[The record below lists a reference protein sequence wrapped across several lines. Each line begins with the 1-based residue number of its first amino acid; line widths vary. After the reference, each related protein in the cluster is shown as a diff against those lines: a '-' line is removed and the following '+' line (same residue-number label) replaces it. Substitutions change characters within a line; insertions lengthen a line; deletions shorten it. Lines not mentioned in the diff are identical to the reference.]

1 MAITLT
7 ESRLRQII
15 RKEIVETLDGG
26 GMKVVGPGRAI
37 QKLHSALNDQMSM
50 EDAEQ
55 AFLKFVR
62 DSGYWVTKHE
72 GDASKQGIMM
82 GVDRK
87 TREFFKTMMPM
98 EGSWVGQDD
107 EAVFAGDGGGGEMN
121 IDGTSWS
128 ASVYKD
134 GTIAGVFEEIEV
146 MLGSDGEVYDTRS
159 LHGVIY
165 LARLAAPSGMAAS
178 GHRMAAPGQQLPP
191 VPGRLPEG
199 KSLVEAYRR
208 GRGGG
213 GVTRRSNNEDDQI
226 AHIMRERGVNYER
239 AEQILTD
246 IYDDVGH
253 DDGLVADAVYGHPM
267 DYDED

>member
-15 RKEIVETLDGG
+15 REEAAKLSRPPTRNLREGKFNYSTKLSYLHEALD
-26 GMKVVGPGRAI
+26 
-37 QKLHSALNDQMSM
+37 AL
-50 EDAEQ
+50 EQ
-55 AFLKFVR
+55 AQVHEQSSATGNDPDL
-62 DSGYWVTKHE
+62 DSVVAGLRRLLE
-72 GDASKQGIMM
+72 G
-82 GVDRK
+82 
-87 TREFFKTMMPM
+87 T
-98 EGSWVGQDD
+98 
-107 EAVFAGDGGGGEMN
+107 
-121 IDGTSWS
+121 
-128 ASVYKD
+128 
-134 GTIAGVFEEIEV
+134 
-146 MLGSDGEVYDTRS
+146 
-159 LHGVIY
+159 
-165 LARLAAPSGMAAS
+165 MAAS
-178 GHRMAAPGQQLPP
+178 GHRMAGPGQQLPP

-213 GVTRRSNNEDDQI
+213 GVTRRSSNEDDQI

>member
-15 RKEIVETLDGG
+15 REEVRLLGRKPRRSIKESAKLVPSVRAMSSAKRVLRKFGVPLDSTGLDRVFNVVLDYGPFRDAAAFKSQLKQSLDTDTLSDLRSDG
-26 GMKVVGPGRAI
+26 A
-37 QKLHSALNDQMSM
+37 STDEFFA
-50 EDAEQ
+50 
-55 AFLKFVR
+55 AFLGAFQT
-62 DSGYWVTKHE
+62 D
-72 GDASKQGIMM
+72 
-82 GVDRK
+82 
-87 TREFFKTMMPM
+87 
-98 EGSWVGQDD
+98 
-107 EAVFAGDGGGGEMN
+107 
-121 IDGTSWS
+121 
-128 ASVYKD
+128 
-134 GTIAGVFEEIEV
+134 
-146 MLGSDGEVYDTRS
+146 
-159 LHGVIY
+159 
-165 LARLAAPSGMAAS
+165 
-178 GHRMAAPGQQLPP
+178 
-191 VPGRLPEG
+191 RLPEG